1 MAAKVARPA
10 LIAAAASSIE
20 SIEQSQGITHRAELR
35 AHPLRHRGRRAD
47 TMPSPVKKK
56 KLSYPEESE
65 GSRTA
70 AETRRR
76 ANGQSGEQR
85 REHFRQAMA
94 MIYAGRHDAKATGA
108 GH

>member
-1 MAAKVARPA
+1 
-10 LIAAAASSIE
+10 
-20 SIEQSQGITHRAELR
+20 
-35 AHPLRHRGRRAD
+35 
-47 TMPSPVKKK
+47 MPSPIKKK
-56 KLSYPEESE
+56 KLSYPEESD

-76 ANGQSGEQR
+76 ANGQTGEQR

-94 MIYAGRHDAKATGA
+94 MIYAGQHAAKATGA

>member
-1 MAAKVARPA
+1 MVVKLV
-10 LIAAAASSIE
+10 SIRVE
-20 SIEQSQGITHRAELR
+20 RVSLR
-35 AHPLRHRGRRAD
+35 YVDFGPGFGEVGR
-47 TMPSPVKKK
+47 TQEPMPSPIKKK

-76 ANGQSGEQR
+76 ANGQTGEQR

-94 MIYAGRHDAKATGA
+94 MIYAGQHAAKATGA